1 MEAVAGWLECCGLVG
16 QECGGHRVRAAAR
29 AARVV
34 GRACGGAPLAV
45 SYDEDGAAQRV
56 WLGGGL

>member
-1 MEAVAGWLECCGLVG
+1 MGVVAGWLECCGLVG
-16 QECGGHRVRAAAR
+16 QECGGHRARAAAR

-45 SYDEDGAAQRV
+45 SYVCVALSPVRC
-56 WLGGGL
+56 